1 MKINTHRRTVH
12 VAECFLHKKYSY
24 LRTPYITFYVLHSRK
39 SYFCSTSAVAES
51 TFNTSRYRR
60 FPYVRVS
67 FFLFLSFLSKEILY
81 VYRISYVWYSMIAC
95 VLVVLVGIIVSL
107 ITGELS

>member
-1 MKINTHRRTVH
+1 MSV
-12 VAECFLHKKYSY
+12 FL
-24 LRTPYITFYVLHSRK
+24 
-39 SYFCSTSAVAES
+39 
-51 TFNTSRYRR
+51 
-60 FPYVRVS
+60 S